1 MVTARLPFIGSLTK
15 NGKKAK
21 PSGIDTT
28 SAIKVS
34 SRELFFDLFTHISYM
49 AALATARVSRA
60 EMFSRAAR
68 LKLASARYFLE
79 IQTLADRLGFD
90 YAESC
95 RLVGERISNPD
106 ASQLLLRMSGSLS
119 AGEDEAEF
127 LTREARVMAAQY
139 EAQYEADIE
148 SMKKW
153 TDAYVA
159 LSVSAVLIVVVTI
172 VSTMIY
178 SLGASSLIFVVLA
191 VAMVTGFGAWVIR
204 ASAPREAFTRVAG
217 LSSAHQLLAWQTF
230 KISVPLGV
238 SAAGLVYIVG
248 GGLGWTFIAFGVGL
262 IPPGFI
268 MNMDARKLDKRD
280 NDLSTTM
287 RLLGGVTS
295 AMSSTV
301 ADALNHVDK
310 RSMASLEPNLR
321 RLQTRMNARIDADLC
336 WARFVLETGSEMIDR
351 TVRIFWDAIRV
362 GGDADQVGQ
371 NTAFFASTVTALR
384 MKRALVANTFQFLVY
399 PLHGAVVGLLIFI
412 INVMALFGQI
422 LNDSSPT
429 QSIEYSHPSPE
440 IEAAASSLASF
451 GVANMDFLNLL
462 IMTTVIALTIANSMA
477 ISFASGGHWMR
488 SAFNLGVLVM
498 VSGVLMVVIPGAADG
513 VFDAVIEN
521 Q

>member
-1 MVTARLPFIGSLTK
+1 MVTARLPFVGSLT
-15 NGKKAK
+15 GKKKKTKSAGARAK
-21 PSGIDTT
+21 SP
-28 SAIKVS
+28 IKVS

-49 AALATARVSRA
+49 AALATAKVSRA

-68 LKLASARYFLE
+68 LDLASTRYFLE

-159 LSVSAVLIVVVTI
+159 LSVSAILIVVVTI

-178 SLGASSLIFVVLA
+178 DMGASILILVVLA
-191 VAMVTGFGAWVIR
+191 VVMVVGFGAWVIK
-204 ASAPREAFTRVAG
+204 ASAPREAFARSAG
-217 LSSAHQLLAWQTF
+217 LSSAHQLLAMRTF

-238 SAAGLVYIVG
+238 SAAGLLYIAG
-248 GGLGWTFIAFGVGL
+248 AGLGWAFIALGVGL

-268 MNMDARKLDKRD
+268 MNWDARKLSKRD

-287 RLLGGVTS
+287 RMLGGVTS
-295 AMSSTV
+295 AMSATV
-301 ADALNHVDK
+301 SEALNHIDK
-310 RSMASLEPNLR
+310 RSMASLEPYLA
-321 RLQTRMNARIDADLC
+321 RLQVRMNARIDADKC
-336 WARFVLETGSEMIDR
+336 WKRFVQETGSEMIDR

-371 NTAFFASTVTALR
+371 NTAYFAATVTALR
-384 MKRALVANTFQFLVY
+384 MKRALVSSTFQFLVF

-412 INVMALFGQI
+412 INVMSLFGQI
-422 LNDSSPT
+422 LIASAPEQTYEFST
-429 QSIEYSHPSPE
+429 RSPE

-451 GVANMDFLNLL
+451 GVANMEFLNLL
-462 IMTTVIALTIANSMA
+462 IMTTVISLTIANAFA

-488 SAFNLGVLVM
+488 TTFNLGVLGL
-498 VSGVLMVVIPGAADG
+498 VSGILMVIIPGAADG
-513 VFDAVIEN
+513 VFAAVTDN